1 MMTEYKRTMILNGM
15 STAEEFLLDRLER
28 EIGDFSRGVIAAPF
42 HTLRDRLQ
50 GEAPVGVK
58 IPQNA
63 LLHALN
69 EAGWVDMGRLSS
81 ARNSSKKQVFV
92 SPRIHKEKF
101 SKSELR
107 DMAEGIPSANVVNIR

>member
-28 EIGDFSRGVIAAPF
+28 EVGDFASGVIAAPF
-42 HTLRDRLQ
+42 HNLRDRLQ

-69 EAGWVDMGRLSS
+69 EAGWIDMGRLSS

-92 SPRIHKEKF
+92 SPRVHKEKF

-107 DMAEGIPSANVVNIR
+107 DMAEGMPTANVVNIR